1 MDDLISRQF
10 EEIVVRYLPDDLCNY
25 PEHKGKPYF
34 SIHYKENGKDH
45 IGYGTYEPKVL
56 SKYLRDYF
64 ISSAQLEE
72 RTEKRTETHACD
84 LIRRKTGVWLAYTSV
99 PGYMFCKCAACGA
112 DILVPYTGR
121 NKPIFNYCPN
131 CGAKMKGEMI

>member
-1 MDDLISRQF
+1 MSDLIDRQAV
-10 EEIVVRYLPDDLCNY
+10 IDLLKQMRKDGDMV
-25 PEHKGKPYF
+25 PWE
-34 SIHYKENGKDH
+34 GKDVFAR
-45 IGYGTYEPKVL
+45 IRMLPAL
-56 SKYLRDYF
+56 
-64 ISSAQLEE
+64 QLEE
-72 RTEKRTETHACD
+72 CTEKRMETHACD